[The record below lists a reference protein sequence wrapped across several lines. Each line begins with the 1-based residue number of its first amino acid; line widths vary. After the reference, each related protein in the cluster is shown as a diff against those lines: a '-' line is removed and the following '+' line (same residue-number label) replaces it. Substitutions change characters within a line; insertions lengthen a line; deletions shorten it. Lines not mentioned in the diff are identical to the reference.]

1 MSEELPTEHFEHA
14 EHAEHAA
21 HERIPFLLTVSVT
34 IAILA
39 VAAATVGSLETLET
53 AATLTEQNGAAL
65 LQNKATDQWAFF
77 QAKSVKKNAYEIA
90 AKQSAGAL
98 ATSFSGQSE
107 RYEAESKEIKEKA
120 EGLERE
126 VEHRLHEAEK
136 RERRHHVL
144 TVAVTL
150 LHVAIAIT
158 TVAIIT
164 RGRRWPWG
172 LGLALGAAGLA
183 LAGYAYL

>member
-1 MSEELPTEHFEHA
+1 MTNELPTEHFEHA

-21 HERIPFLLTVSVT
+21 HEGTPFLLTVSVT

-39 VAAATVGSLETLET
+39 VAAATVGSFETLET
-53 AATLTEQNGAAL
+53 AAALSEQNAAAL
-65 LQNKATDQWAFF
+65 LQNKTTDQWAFF
-77 QAKSVKKNAYEIA
+77 QAKSIKKNAYEIA
-90 AKQSAGAL
+90 AKESQDANAK
-98 ATSFSGQSE
+98 SFSEQAE
-107 RYEAESKEIKEKA
+107 RYDAESREIREKA

-136 RERRHHVL
+136 REHRHHVL
-144 TVAVTL
+144 TVGVTL

-172 LGLALGAAGLA
+172 LGVALGVAGAA